1 MTQYKHKVIKRKQE
15 IEQEELD
22 RQWSFIE
29 AKFSEGKITEMTT
42 GFKSG
47 RRLTEYTDKRKKDKE
62 EWQ

>member
-1 MTQYKHKVIKRKQE
+1 MTQYNDIVLKRKQE
-15 IEQEELD
+15 LEIEKLD

-29 AKFSEGKITEMTT
+29 AKFSEGKITEITT

>member
-1 MTQYKHKVIKRKQE
+1 MTQYSDIVLKRKQE
-15 IEQEELD
+15 LEIEKLD

-29 AKFSEGKITEMTT
+29 AKFSEGKITEITT